1 MYLTESPEARAL
13 NPWLTTGEAAEH
25 TKLSESLLEK
35 ARCNGS
41 GPPYSKK
48 GKSVRYLKSDVDA
61 WMAAGKRNSTC
72 RAVA

>member
-1 MYLTESPEARAL
+1 MYPTESPEAPPL
-13 NPWLTTGEAAEH
+13 NPWLTTGETAAH

-61 WMAAGKRNSTC
+61 WMADGRRNSTS
-72 RAVA
+72 RAA